1 MSALLALA
9 SAAVFGAADF
19 AGGYATR
26 RLPVLTVTLLTNIVG
41 ALVAGVLVLTLGG
54 TWSPGAVVWGA
65 LGGACGLLG
74 LLLLYE
80 GLATGPNR
88 LVSPLSGVISAAIPV
103 VIGVASG
110 DRPGGLA
117 IAGLLLTPPA
127 IWLVAGGDHRAAAGE
142 HRSIVIAAGAGVGF
156 GLFFACIAQT
166 PDDGGAVPLLAA
178 RITSTTLL
186 LLAAAR
192 QRPGAPE
199 GTGWALPILAGLL
212 DMTANGLFLWSS
224 RGGDLS
230 VVAALVALYPVTTIL
245 LAVLILHERL
255 TRSQTV
261 GLAIAVTAAA
271 LLS

>member
-1 MSALLALA
+1 MPALLALV

-41 ALVAGVLVLTLGG
+41 TAMAAVLVGTVGG
-54 TWSPGAVVWGA
+54 TWSRAAVTWGAV
-65 LGGACGLLG
+65 GGAFGLVG

-103 VIGVASG
+103 IIGVATG

-117 IAGLLLTPPA
+117 VAGLLFTPPA
-127 IWLVAGGDHRAAAGE
+127 IWLVAGGDHRAAAGQR
-142 HRSIVIAAGAGVGF
+142 RSILLAVGAGVGF
-156 GLFFACIAQT
+156 GLFFAGIAQT
-166 PDDGGAVPLLAA
+166 PDDAGAVPLLIA
-178 RITSTTLL
+178 RVTSTTLL
-186 LLAAAR
+186 LVAAAR
-192 QRPGAPE
+192 QRPRAPHGRE
-199 GTGWALPILAGLL
+199 WALPVLAGLL

-224 RGGDLS
+224 RDGDLA

-245 LAVLILHERL
+245 LAVLVLRERL
-255 TRSQTV
+255 SRSQTV
-261 GLAIAVTAAA
+261 GLVVAVTAAA